1 MNLQF
6 KQKSFFVYFITLLVA
21 FCSIVYELVYSQT
34 LTIVFGGT
42 VQRYAITIGLFLFF
56 LGIGSF
62 YYKFLNSKKDFQNFI
77 KVEIILS
84 IMGPLGFFFIIYL
97 NSYQVSLYTSWIY
110 SWILL
115 VLSHIPIA
123 LVGFLSGLEIPL
135 LSGILSSEK
144 KSFSQV
150 LGFDYLGSL
159 VGTLVYALYFYPHN
173 GLIFTVIFLGLVNI
187 LAAGAFI
194 MYFKLYGKKIFL
206 TILTFLVILFYI
218 FSMVNQANI
227 TDSAQN
233 MYFESVLNK
242 KFNIVEGSERD
253 VKILEVSQTP
263 YQQIVKYDLILPDFA
278 KDGKDTCLNLDNHIQ
293 LCESWVEAYHEG
305 LTDFPMCLF
314 DNQEEVDVL
323 IIGGGDWIAVNNLQK
338 YGLDVTLVDIDVK
351 FTEYT
356 KKDEFVSK
364 YHNDSFNYENLD
376 FVVTDG
382 YNYLKNTDK
391 KFDLIILDLPG
402 LESDKLLHLYSYE
415 FFRFAKETLTENG
428 FLITWIYSP
437 EMFPE
442 YYLNLHNTLSASGFK
457 QYSGA
462 NSFYNLTQDIKIEV
476 ENYEI
481 YSSNEE
487 NLFPEDSLNCF
498 SSLNLIEGDYIWKNL
513 ENDNNLKVNSVFSP
527 NYKMIIGKPIYEN

>member
-1 MNLQF
+1 
-6 KQKSFFVYFITLLVA
+6 
-21 FCSIVYELVYSQT
+21 
-34 LTIVFGGT
+34 
-42 VQRYAITIGLFLFF
+42 
-56 LGIGSF
+56 
-62 YYKFLNSKKDFQNFI
+62 
-77 KVEIILS
+77 
-84 IMGPLGFFFIIYL
+84 
-97 NSYQVSLYTSWIY
+97 
-110 SWILL
+110 
-115 VLSHIPIA
+115 
-123 LVGFLSGLEIPL
+123 
-135 LSGILSSEK
+135 
-144 KSFSQV
+144 
-150 LGFDYLGSL
+150 
-159 VGTLVYALYFYPHN
+159 
-173 GLIFTVIFLGLVNI
+173 
-187 LAAGAFI
+187 
-194 MYFKLYGKKIFL
+194 
-206 TILTFLVILFYI
+206 
-218 FSMVNQANI
+218 
-227 TDSAQN
+227 
-233 MYFESVLNK
+233 
-242 KFNIVEGSERD
+242 
-253 VKILEVSQTP
+253 
-263 YQQIVKYDLILPDFA
+263 
-278 KDGKDTCLNLDNHIQ
+278 
-293 LCESWVEAYHEG
+293 
-305 LTDFPMCLF
+305 
-314 DNQEEVDVL
+314 
-323 IIGGGDWIAVNNLQK
+323 QK